1 MHDQEKSDSAIVAV
15 KSPNKTGFPVAEAME
30 RRAGTKGKRGSAKHA
45 PDADPGSRDPGAG
58 PRTASQSALR
68 RQPPKVGEAMGRAA
82 EVVAP
87 SSSLRTDGGCP
98 VAQVNDLSRSL
109 TAFDPISTLVVVVE
123 MSKAS
128 WLVSGVVPGVER
140 QPLKKLE
147 PDATALLRLIERW
160 RNEAVRAGR
169 PISRIA

>member
-1 MHDQEKSDSAIVAV
+1 
-15 KSPNKTGFPVAEAME
+15 
-30 RRAGTKGKRGSAKHA
+30 
-45 PDADPGSRDPGAG
+45 
-58 PRTASQSALR
+58 
-68 RQPPKVGEAMGRAA
+68 MGRAA
-82 EVVAP
+82 EVMAP
-87 SSSLRTDGGCP
+87 SSSTRTDGGCP

-147 PDATALLRLIERW
+147 PDATGLLRLIERW
-160 RNEAVRAGR
+160 RSEALRAGR
-169 PISRIA
+169 PISRIALAYEAGRDGFWLARWLIARGVEAHVIHSASVAVSRERTRGERGACGCGVV

>member
-1 MHDQEKSDSAIVAV
+1 MLWGH
-15 KSPNKTGFPVAEAME
+15 
-30 RRAGTKGKRGSAKHA
+30 
-45 PDADPGSRDPGAG
+45 PGSTEI
-58 PRTASQSALR
+58 RTPSSGSRSGLFLIVLSMKMS
-68 RQPPKVGEAMGRAA
+68 PKGREAMGRAA
-82 EVVAP
+82 EIVAP
-87 SSSLRTDGGCP
+87 SSSLRTDGGFP

-109 TAFDPISTLVVVVE
+109 TVFDPIATLVVVVE

-169 PISRIA
+169 PISRIALANEAG